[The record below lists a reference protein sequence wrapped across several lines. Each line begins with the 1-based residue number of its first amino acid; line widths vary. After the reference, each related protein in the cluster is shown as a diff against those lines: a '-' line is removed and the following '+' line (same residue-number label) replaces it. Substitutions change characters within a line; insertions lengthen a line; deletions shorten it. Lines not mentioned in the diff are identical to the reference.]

1 MSTIVGTNIEVTNIK
16 YDSDTTSMII
26 SDAGQVTIQGEGT
39 NTTNLQQG
47 LCKCWAKVSADGASN
62 LDSFNVSTIDDDG
75 TGDGG
80 IHFTTDMSNANYS
93 QTCGV
98 DHGGAGS
105 SVNSV
110 EVTDGTQAAGSFDY
124 TNNYVNS
131 VENRVAFNV
140 DRYIAVFGD
149 LA

>member
-80 IHFTTDMSNANYS
+80 IHFTTDMANANYS
-93 QTCGV
+93 IQLTV

>member
-16 YDSDTTSMII
+16 FDSDTTSMII

-93 QTCGV
+93 IQLTV

-131 VENRVAFNV
+131 GENRVAFNV

>member
-1 MSTIVGTNIEVTNIK
+1 MSTLVI
-16 YDSDTTSMII
+16 D
-26 SDAGQVTIQGEGT
+26 TIQGKTTAGSINVRGEGS
-39 NTTNLQQG
+39 NNTNLQQG
-47 LCKCWAKVSADGASN
+47 LCKCWAKVAADGASN

-80 IHFTTDMSNANYS
+80 IHFTTDMANANYS
-93 QTCGV
+93 IQLTV
-98 DHGGAGS
+98 DHGAAGS

>member
-1 MSTIVGTNIEVTNIK
+1 MSTIVGTNIEVTNLK

-93 QTCGV
+93 IQLTV

-131 VENRVAFNV
+131 GENRVAFNV

>member
-1 MSTIVGTNIEVTNIK
+1 MSTIVGQNIEVTNLK

-26 SDAGQVTIQGEGT
+26 SNTGQVTIQGEVT

-47 LCKCWAKVSADGASN
+47 LCKSWAKVSADGASN

-80 IHFTTDMSNANYS
+80 IHFTTDMANANYS
-93 QTCGV
+93 IQLTV
-98 DHGGAGS
+98 DHGAAGS

>member
-1 MSTIVGTNIEVTNIK
+1 MSTIVGTNIEVTNLK

-26 SDAGQVTIQGEGT
+26 SNTGQVTIQGEGT

-47 LCKCWAKVSADGASN
+47 LCKSWAKVSADGASN

-80 IHFTTDMSNANYS
+80 IHFTTDMANVNYS
-93 QTCGV
+93 IQLTV

-131 VENRVAFNV
+131 GENRVAFNV

-149 LA
+149 LV

>member
-47 LCKCWAKVSADGASN
+47 LAKTFLAMDTNADTLSSQS
-62 LDSFNVSTIDDDG
+62 LNVSSTVDDTGGMTINFNNNFGQTNYLWAWTGGLDDG
-75 TGDGG
+75 NSGADCRKRSTGSGSG
-80 IHFTTDMSNANYS
+80 SIKYITTYNDDTLYDWSMQSNI
-93 QTCGV
+93 
-98 DHGGAGS
+98 
-105 SVNSV
+105 
-110 EVTDGTQAAGSFDY
+110 F
-124 TNNYVNS
+124 
-131 VENRVAFNV
+131 
-140 DRYIAVFGD
+140 FGD